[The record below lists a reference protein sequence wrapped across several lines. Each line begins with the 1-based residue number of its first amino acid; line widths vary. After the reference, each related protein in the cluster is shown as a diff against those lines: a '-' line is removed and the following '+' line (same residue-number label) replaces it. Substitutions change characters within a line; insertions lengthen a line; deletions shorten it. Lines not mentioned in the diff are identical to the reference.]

1 MNTFFNRKN
10 YKLNDI
16 ILDKYQSRAIYCNK
30 KNYLVVAGAGSGKTL
45 TIVAKV
51 DYLLKNNVNNKKIL
65 CISFTNETVNS
76 LRNSLEKNNLSVDV
90 KTFHRLSLDIL
101 NNKYSIASS
110 NLLEYVT
117 EEYFESLIYF
127 DNSYKLLEFIDNL
140 DYVKKIIITFIN
152 QLKTYN
158 YNHEY
163 ILSLLRNPFLD
174 IDQKII
180 LSLVLK
186 VYLVYDEELKSV
198 NKIDFNDMINLAIEK
213 VEGLKYFKYSYII
226 IDEYQDTSYSKYL
239 LIKKL
244 IDKFDISLMS
254 VGDDYQSIYSFTGC
268 NLSLFTKF
276 KKYFKKSKI
285 IKLKYTYR
293 NPSDIVEISKRF
305 VLKNR
310 NQIHKRLKS
319 NKYVSDSINVV
330 YIKDLESDFNKII
343 KSIDNILV
351 IGRNNKDL
359 EILKDKEYNKNIKFL
374 TVHSSKGLESDY
386 VIILNVIDDYLGFPN
401 KIKNDSILS
410 LIFNYNYL
418 EEERRLFYVA
428 LTRAKRRVFIFTIRG
443 RESIFIKELIKE
455 YKSKIKIIEMN

>member
-76 LRNSLEKNNLSVDV
+76 LRNSLDKNNLLVDV

-101 NNKYSIASS
+101 NNNYSIASS

-163 ILSLLRNPFLD
+163 ILSLLKNPFLD
-174 IDQKII
+174 TDQKII

-213 VEGLKYFKYSYII
+213 VERLKYFKYSYII

-244 IDKFDISLMS
+244 IDKFNVSLMS

-343 KSIDNILV
+343 EHIDNILV